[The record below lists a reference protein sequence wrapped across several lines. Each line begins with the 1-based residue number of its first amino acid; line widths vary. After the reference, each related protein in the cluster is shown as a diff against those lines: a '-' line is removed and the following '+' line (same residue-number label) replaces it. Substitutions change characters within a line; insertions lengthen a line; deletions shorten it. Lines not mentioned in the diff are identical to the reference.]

1 MCLNIKP
8 MGKKTLYLLETLD
21 IVADS
26 TFERVVLNAEFH
38 FSPLWTVYT
47 SSKVKHFGR
56 DFCAFHLSLK
66 NPLDSYLKYF
76 SI

>member
-38 FSPLWTVYT
+38 FSPL
-47 SSKVKHFGR
+47 
-56 DFCAFHLSLK
+56 
-66 NPLDSYLKYF
+66 
-76 SI
+76 